1 MDWFLYDS
9 GLRHERV
16 KWCDYFNPVQDWLFG
31 LSIDEDQKLPFTQ
44 NPYNK
49 CACLTIMKFCSYILA
64 KEDPKNIN
72 HVTHP
77 LTSANFSIFY
87 QKLAIYVI
95 LGNKGKSCIKQFV
108 ILLTF
113 EVFIINVVPVLM
125 TSALLATPGLFEVTL
140 Y

>member
-1 MDWFLYDS
+1 MRLSYS
-9 GLRHERV
+9 GLTIRALHRRGS
-16 KWCDYFNPVQDWLFG
+16 KTPLYPKPVYQVC
-31 LSIDEDQKLPFTQ
+31 LSHNNEILH
-44 NPYNK
+44 
-49 CACLTIMKFCSYILA
+49 SYILA

-77 LTSANFSIFY
+77 LTYANFSIFY